1 LKFWGLRLLPPSKP
15 PAHTTIEPVGVMP
28 GDGGGYGVPLIVLTA
43 IVLVV
48 RLNEVMVFDVC
59 IFVVNRL
66 GVVIETPAVTLDV
79 TKVFILPDK
88 ELKLK
93 HPMLLAVIMPLDMKD
108 VDIVLM
114 VAYREATLNVLT
126 FDVMTEP
133 YGAGSVVSYVL
144 MAACDGWRLGK
155 GLSLTKIVL

>member
-1 LKFWGLRLLPPSKP
+1 
-15 PAHTTIEPVGVMP
+15 MP

-43 IVLVV
+43 IVLV
-48 RLNEVMVFDVC
+48 F
-59 IFVVNRL
+59 RL

-93 HPMLLAVIMPLDMKD
+93 HPMILAVIVPLDRKD

-114 VAYREATLNVLT
+114 VAY
-126 FDVMTEP
+126 
-133 YGAGSVVSYVL
+133 
-144 MAACDGWRLGK
+144 
-155 GLSLTKIVL
+155 